1 MQKINN
7 LIEGTS
13 IAYFLA
19 YKCLMERNQEVADY
33 YHDSISVYIFPAAT
47 IAAFSCEVALKNHL
61 AKDGI
66 DKRGHDL
73 ESLFYAMPKIAQDKY
88 TLATIDL
95 ENCIY
100 SKVNKE
106 PIFNVDDFRKAL
118 NRCRL
123 TFTKC
128 RYLYEGI
135 SAIDIDFIETL
146 MFALND
152 EFDQYESFLD
162 IKMGKH

>member
-19 YKCLMERNQEVADY
+19 YKCLMERNQEVTNY
-33 YHDSISVYIFPAAT
+33 YYDSFSIYIFPAVT
-47 IAAFSCEVALKNHL
+47 MAAFSCEVALKNHL
-61 AKDGI
+61 SKVGI
-66 DKRGHDL
+66 AMGGHNL
-73 ESLFYAMPKIAQDKY
+73 KKLFYALPTIAQDKY
-88 TLATIDL
+88 AITTVRL
-95 ENCIY
+95 ENCL
-100 SKVNKE
+100 SATLNKE
-106 PIFNVDDFRKAL
+106 PIFGLADFEKAL
-118 NRCRL
+118 DRCRL

-135 SAIDIDFIETL
+135 QDIDIDFVETF

-152 EFDQYESFLD
+152 EADQYESFLNKK
-162 IKMGKH
+162 IGK